1 MTNAGKQWL
10 LAYNLTSHA
19 VVLTAVGVAVAAL
32 LIKAHRSTAT
42 EHTISAADPPPRP
55 LGQRLLKAIRHHPLV
70 AVLFCAYGA
79 AMVHGTT
86 WFYPE
91 FPDLYST
98 IINNPTLDA
107 FSLQERFIAETMQ
120 RNSFRFFPLAHQD
133 LHILSWFTPYVSVWM
148 LVSAAELVT
157 TLLLSWRVVV
167 GISRRDH
174 GSLLLISL
182 LFLFHAATGWG
193 FFQLVYSERLL
204 TLLFAAFVFF
214 RWRVQEQGRT
224 SDACYAL
231 SCALIGVFVKDI
243 AVVLFATPSLVALLT
258 RRLGLTPSQ
267 RSDRLDRWLCSLIPL
282 VVIAYVALSLIPSL
296 MVGSDGFDHNGRFQ
310 LEADW
315 RLLVLVLISLGRL
328 VQILR
333 GRCRPDLLDGLNA
346 AALGYAA
353 ALLVSV
359 GYPYASFWTLPVQ
372 LVTVLN
378 LGWLWNCWLA
388 PRLQPIVPKQA
399 IPALGAAASLSLIGL
414 EHRSGDSFANRVTSI
429 KTNQQQ
435 WLATYDAMDRL
446 ARDHKRR
453 GEAVNVIFMR
463 SYFNQHTLKRLNV
476 DRLIEYDRTRS
487 QFTVVEGR
495 NRGQRY
501 RPQTGDFLLIID
513 KRERSDLG
521 QDGEKFREIIR
532 HGTSKRGGRIFR
544 HR

>member
-19 VVLTAVGVAVAAL
+19 VMLTAVAVAVAAL
-32 LIKAHRSTAT
+32 LIQAQRSAALEQTT
-42 EHTISAADPPPRP
+42 TAADPPPRH
-55 LGQRLLKAIRHHPLV
+55 LGQRMLKAIRHHPLV
-70 AVLFCAYGA
+70 ALLFCAYSA

-98 IINNPTLDA
+98 IINSRTLDA
-107 FSLQERFIAETMQ
+107 FTLQERFIAETMQ

-133 LHILSWFTPYVSVWM
+133 LHVLSWFTPYVSVWM
-148 LVSAAELVT
+148 LVSAAELIT
-157 TLLLSWRVVV
+157 TLLLSWRVVG

-182 LFLFHAATGWG
+182 LFLFHPATGWG

-204 TLLFAAFVFF
+204 TVLFAAFVFF
-214 RWRVQEQGRT
+214 RWRVAEQGRM

-243 AVVLFATPSLVALLT
+243 AVVLFVTPSLVALLS
-258 RRLGLTPSQ
+258 RRLGLTSSQ
-267 RSDRLDRWLCSLIPL
+267 RSDRLDHWLCGLIPL
-282 VVIAYVALSLIPSL
+282 VLIAYVALSLIPSL
-296 MVGSDGFDHNGRFQ
+296 VVGSSGFDNDGRFQ

-315 RLLVLVLISLGRL
+315 RLLVLGLISLGRL
-328 VQILR
+328 VQIAR
-333 GRCRPDLLDGLNA
+333 GRFRPQLIDGLNA

-378 LGWLWNCWLA
+378 LGWLWNSWLA
-388 PRLQPIVPKQA
+388 PKLQPIVPIHA
-399 IPALGAAASLSLIGL
+399 LPALGAAACLSLIGL
-414 EHRSGDSFANRVTSI
+414 EHRSGDSFAKRVTTI
-429 KTNQQQ
+429 KTSQQQ
-435 WLATYDAMDRL
+435 WLATYTAMEQV

-463 SYFNQHTLKRLNV
+463 SYFNQHTLGRLNV
-476 DRLIEYDRTRS
+476 DRLIEYDRQQNR
-487 QFTVVEGR
+487 FTVVEGR

-513 KRERSDLG
+513 KREPSDLG
-521 QDGEKFREIIR
+521 QDGENFREIIR